1 MAAARPARPAS
12 PPLAAAA
19 AAPPHAAAARAAG
32 AAALR
37 LACGA
42 QLRRPHLLPQPAHQ
56 PDLVGAAC
64 GAGRARG
71 GA

>member
-1 MAAARPARPAS
+1 MAAPRRARPAS

-32 AAALR
+32 AAAIG

-42 QLRRPHLLPQPAHQ
+42 QLRRPHLLPLPLT
-56 PDLVGAAC
+56 PTLTLPVT
-64 GAGRARG
+64 RNP
-71 GA
+71 